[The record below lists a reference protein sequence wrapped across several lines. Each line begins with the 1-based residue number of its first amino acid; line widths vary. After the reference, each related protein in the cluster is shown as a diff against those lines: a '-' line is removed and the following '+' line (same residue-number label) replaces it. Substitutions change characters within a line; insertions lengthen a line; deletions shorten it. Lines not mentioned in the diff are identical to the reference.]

1 MWKIKNRL
9 LFDWSRKV
17 IMRHGFMEDLVDSE
31 KPKKALNKMKRTDA
45 KEHFRNMDF
54 FF

>member
-1 MWKIKNRL
+1 
-9 LFDWSRKV
+9 
-17 IMRHGFMEDLVDSE
+17 MEDLVDSE